1 MGKLEKEKTTLPCPN
16 CKRDIEVTYYD
27 MYSRRE
33 AKCRRCGSFYKFGS
47 SEASNL
53 RSRIQDV
60 ERSQEKFAEAIMKIM
75 EKAEITIKR

>member
-1 MGKLEKEKTTLPCPN
+1 MIKLEKEKTILPCPK
-16 CKRDIEVTYYD
+16 CKRDIELTYYD

-53 RSRIQDV
+53 RSRIRDV
-60 ERSQEKFAEAIMKIM
+60 GRAQEKFADAMEKIK
-75 EKAEITIKR
+75 EKAEITIKN